1 MNNDY
6 KWETV
11 GRCKFYT
18 DGTTCTDIEVMDDTK
33 EISFIYP
40 KIMINRERCQKVFS
54 SVEVMLIGRNV
65 ISIVIPSEPPP
76 LISGEQKSN
85 GGLVHPQLKGF
96 DEPKRVSDTR
106 LLEGLLTVLSF
117 TLFSPGHAVRFPKLS
132 ARQRLKPMPIGR

>member
-11 GRCKFYT
+11 GRSKFYT

-54 SVEVMLIGRNV
+54 CVEVMLIGRNV
-65 ISIVIPSEPPP
+65 ISIVIPNKMFPNIKHVESKSSSFINGKYLIERAGGKLLNVFGQSEDAE
-76 LISGEQKSN
+76 I
-85 GGLVHPQLKGF
+85 
-96 DEPKRVSDTR
+96 D
-106 LLEGLLTVLSF
+106 F
-117 TLFSPGHAVRFPKLS
+117 TLL
-132 ARQRLKPMPIGR
+132 